1 MRMPLPG
8 PFFFRSLSYLPAF
21 NPIFL
26 LDNDNPFSSWYITI
40 QKQWLIIFMK
50 ELAAGLPLES
60 SALFILVRKVA
71 PERVLEELK
80 GAGGKVLKTSLTH
93 EDEAKLQA
101 ALSAAK

>member
-1 MRMPLPG
+1 MPLPG

-21 NPIFL
+21 GPIDL
-26 LDNDNPFSSWYITI
+26 LDNPFSSFYITI

-93 EDEAKLQA
+93 ENEAKLQA